1 MLIKFKKP
9 DPRAGLIARMDSSR
23 GQQLI
28 DAGAADQEAEGAAA
42 GEAAAKSSQ
51 SSEDADQAQAS
62 PADAQS
68 VEAAKP
74 KATRGRK

>member
-28 DAGAADQEAEGAAA
+28 DAGAADQEAEGAA
-42 GEAAAKSSQ
+42 GAKSGQ
-51 SSEDADQAQAS
+51 PSEDAEQALVSA
-62 PADAQS
+62 AEDQS
-68 VEAAKP
+68 VETAKP